1 MNAVQTSPSLWAG
14 EWSLDQLS
22 ALTAGTLVDH
32 LGIRFV
38 DIAQDALIAEMVVG
52 ERTSQRMGYLHG
64 GASLAM
70 AETVGS
76 LASQMAVDREL
87 FAALGLDINAN
98 HVRPVAKGEVVRAI
112 AKPLHVGR
120 QTHVWEVR
128 LESSGKLVCIAR
140 LTTSIQPR
148 RKN

>member
-1 MNAVQTSPSLWAG
+1 
-14 EWSLDQLS
+14 
-22 ALTAGTLVDH
+22 
-32 LGIRFV
+32 
-38 DIAQDALIAEMVVG
+38 
-52 ERTSQRMGYLHG
+52 MGYLHG

-76 LASQMAVDREL
+76 LASQMAVDREQ

-98 HVRPVAKGEVVRAI
+98 HVRPAAKGEVVRAI

-128 LESSGKLVCIAR
+128 LESSGKLICIAR